1 MSNRRKLI
9 YLILFIIDFC
19 WLISSMTSCK
29 TVSKTPEGFYRVQ
42 KFGRSV
48 VTDDS
53 TINPIKVDVPDNNVG
68 EM

>member
-9 YLILFIIDFC
+9 YLILFIIDFW
-19 WLISSMTSCK
+19 WLITSMTSCK
-29 TVSKTPEGFYRVQ
+29 TVTKTKEGFYRVQ

-53 TINPIKVDVPDNNVG
+53 TINLNKI
-68 EM
+68 